1 MSIQSPLEKLH
12 TMTSYDRN
20 APPVDPRVDDLMKEY
35 IEELRL
41 FLPKDNFR
49 NRVPGAAVMVRH
61 RCELVHMGC
70 YGYAD
75 IEAGRKITSD
85 TIFDLGSVSKQFTA
99 VAVHGLAL
107 KNLLKLTDP
116 ISKFFPDFPRYA
128 DNVTIND
135 LLSHTSA
142 LPEYTD
148 LYVAQRFAEDDW
160 YKEVMKTPDDWY
172 PRMSKKQQKELTNEE
187 VIQWIA
193 SQKLLP
199 RAPNTEFEYS
209 NAGYVVLAEIVKRV
223 SGMPLSRLLKEN
235 VFSEYGM
242 ESTYVL
248 DDLCDFDENAPEVI
262 NHAKCYNR
270 RRDTAK
276 GESGYFPV
284 GYTPLNF
291 IHGDGNVQST
301 IEDMTRWEAELAKAE
316 YQSLTES
323 YEADDRLVA
332 VRDALWL
339 PTELKNHRRVNYGAG
354 WNLLREKDKE
364 ESEDENGNM
373 VVKTI
378 LSNAEYHRGVWLGW
392 RSYIVRASKIACHGE
407 NSTWDKQAYS
417 LEPSGSG
424 QEEVD
429 ANSWES
435 LGIIVLS
442 NNNRFNACEIAQKI
456 SQFYW
461 GKLKKD
467 NILNRF
473 DC

>member
-1 MSIQSPLEKLH
+1 M
-12 TMTSYDRN
+12 YDRN
-20 APPVDPRVDDLMKEY
+20 VPPIDLRVDDLMKEY
-35 IEELRL
+35 MEELQL
-41 FLPKDNFR
+41 FLPKDNLR
-49 NRVPGAAVMVRH
+49 SRVPGAAVMVRH
-61 RCELVHMGC
+61 GCDLVHMGC

-75 IEAGRKITSD
+75 IEAGRKITPD

-99 VAVHGLAL
+99 VAVHGLAFE
-107 KNLLKLTDP
+107 NLLSLTDP
-116 ISKFFPDFPRYA
+116 ISKFFPLHYFPRYA
-128 DNVTIND
+128 DNITVED
-135 LLSHTSA
+135 LLNHTSA

-160 YKEVMKTPDDWY
+160 YTEVMRTPDDWY
-172 PRMSKKQQKELTNEE
+172 PRMSRRGGKEFTNEE
-187 VIQWIA
+187 VIEWIA

-223 SGMPLSRLLKEN
+223 SGKPLSQLLKERI
-235 VFSEYGM
+235 FSKYDM
-242 ESTYVL
+242 KSTYVL
-248 DDLCDFDENAPEVI
+248 DESCEFDEDAPEVV

-270 RRDTAK
+270 RRDPAK

-291 IHGDGNVQST
+291 IHGDGNIQST
-301 IEDMTRWEAELAKAE
+301 IIDMTKWEAELAETE
-316 YQSLTES
+316 YQSLTGS
-323 YEADDRLVA
+323 VDADPEVMA
-332 VRDALWL
+332 VRNALWS
-339 PTELKNHRRVNYGAG
+339 PTELKNHKRIDYGAG
-354 WNLLREKDKE
+354 WNLAREKSKE
-364 ESEDENGNM
+364 ESEDENGNK

-378 LSNAEYHRGVWLGW
+378 LNNAEYHRGVWLGW
-392 RSYIVRASKIACHGE
+392 RSYIVRASKIACHSEAQGASH
-407 NSTWDKQAYS
+407 NAWDQQAYS
-417 LEPSGSG
+417 VEPSRSD
-424 QEEVD
+424 QETVD
-429 ANSWES
+429 HDSWES

-442 NNNRFNACEIAQKI
+442 NNNRFKACEIAQRI